1 MSAAERT
8 IVINRLPADLG
19 AEVIGLDTDRVL
31 NDDALPDLLWDALRE
46 HGVLLLKDVGF
57 DPRSQVAFAQ
67 RLGQLD
73 LSSGENY
80 GEPGIM
86 RVSMDPAKNG
96 GQETI
101 KGTFNWHMDGATL
114 PPGRY
119 PAPTTILTCV
129 EVSQIGGRTSFASTR
144 NFYASL
150 SPAEQQQ
157 LAQLRVVHSVA
168 GSRRR
173 VIESPTP
180 EQEAT
185 WAKMGHRE
193 HPLVWQHRQG
203 RPSLIIGGTS
213 EGIVGMERSEGVA
226 FLDSLAERVTTPDR
240 VYTHEWSVGDT
251 VMWDNQGLLHCV
263 EPYEEG
269 SRREMIRSTLLG
281 VEPTE

>member
-8 IVINRLPADLG
+8 IVINRLSAELG
-19 AEVIGLDTDRVL
+19 AEVVGLDADRIL
-31 NDDALPDLLWDALRE
+31 NDGALPNLLWDALRE

-57 DPRSQVAFAQ
+57 DTQSQVAFAR
-67 RLGQLD
+67 RLGELD

-144 NFYASL
+144 NYFASL
-150 SPAEQQQ
+150 SPAEQER
-157 LAQLRVVHSVA
+157 LRKLRVIHSVA
-168 GSRRR
+168 GSRYR

-180 EQEAT
+180 EQEEA
-185 WAKMGHRE
+185 WAKMGRRE
-193 HPLVWQHRQG
+193 HPLVWEHREG

-213 EGIVGMERSEGVA
+213 ENIVGMERADGVA
-226 FLDSLAERVTTPDR
+226 FLDDLVERVTTSEQ